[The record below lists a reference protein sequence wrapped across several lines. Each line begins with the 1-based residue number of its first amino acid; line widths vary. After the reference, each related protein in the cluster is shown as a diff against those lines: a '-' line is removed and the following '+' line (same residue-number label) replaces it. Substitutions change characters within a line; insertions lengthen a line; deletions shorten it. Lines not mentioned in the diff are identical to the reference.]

1 MAEGLSMLLTDAPT
15 HPDVPLWKA
24 SCEAYADYL
33 RGISQLIEPYGI
45 LPSAV
50 YEVDN
55 TDYKNLYHE
64 GEQVGLPSLEE
75 YNAQVRNGI
84 PLSKDFYLRRFPSP
98 ISSGDS
104 TPLSW
109 AKPRLPL
116 SLHAYSTT
124 KR

>member
-1 MAEGLSMLLTDAPT
+1 MTEGLSMLLTDAPT
-15 HPDVPLWKA
+15 HPDAPLWQV

-84 PLSKDFYLRRFPSP
+84 PLSKNFYSAPFPRR
-98 ISSGDS
+98 
-104 TPLSW
+104 LSVQGI
-109 AKPRLPL
+109 PRCC
-116 SLHAYSTT
+116 HG
-124 KR
+124 

>member
-15 HPDVPLWKA
+15 HPDAPLWQA

-33 RGISQLIEPYGI
+33 RGVSQLIEPYGI

-75 YNAQVRNGI
+75 YNAQVRTVSLSQRISHLRPFPCCLPVQGI
-84 PLSKDFYLRRFPSP
+84 PRCCH
-98 ISSGDS
+98 G
-104 TPLSW
+104 
-109 AKPRLPL
+109 
-116 SLHAYSTT
+116 
-124 KR
+124 

>member
-1 MAEGLSMLLTDAPT
+1 MLLTDAPT
-15 HPDVPLWKA
+15 HPDAPLWKA

-64 GEQVGLPSLEE
+64 GEQVGLPQPGRIQCASTQRHPSLEGFLS
-75 YNAQVRNGI
+75 APFPRRLSVQGI
-84 PLSKDFYLRRFPSP
+84 PRHCHGQSQGCLYPCTP
-98 ISSGDS
+98 IQ
-104 TPLSW
+104 
-109 AKPRLPL
+109 
-116 SLHAYSTT
+116 
-124 KR
+124 

>member
-1 MAEGLSMLLTDAPT
+1 MLLTDAPT
-15 HPDVPLWKA
+15 HLDAPLWQA

-33 RGISQLIEPYGI
+33 RGVSQLIEPYGI

-50 YEVDN
+50 YEVNN

-84 PLSKDFYLRRFPSP
+84 PLSKNFYLRRFPRCLPVQGIPRCCHGQSQGCLYPCTP
-98 ISSGDS
+98 IQ
-104 TPLSW
+104 
-109 AKPRLPL
+109 
-116 SLHAYSTT
+116 
-124 KR
+124 

>member
-15 HPDVPLWKA
+15 HLDAPLWQA

-33 RGISQLIEPYGI
+33 RGVSQLIEPYGI

-84 PLSKDFYLRRFPSP
+84 LSQRISTCAVSLPT
-98 ISSGDS
+98 SSGDS
-104 TPLSW
+104 TLLSW

-116 SLHAYSTT
+116 SLHAYSMI